1 MLFKITGP
9 LMLVLVTACAT
20 APSAKPD
27 SVTSSATTTGPVYV
41 TGSRIPVYESNSSS
55 ERAAAQSAQPTQ
67 TVGAQDIALTGQTDM
82 NEALRLLVP
91 AQH

>member
-41 TGSRIPVYESNSSS
+41 TGS
-55 ERAAAQSAQPTQ
+55 Q